1 VVASSFFKQGMR
13 IFPFAPV
20 IIALRRSAAL
30 NRVAGFWERFDKK
43 WDLINRSTI
52 IVRADSSLIGGIS
65 RYKVYVNGY
74 IHGTGVR
81 FANIAPANSIYT
93 RVPSG
98 NYRLVFREFDQH
110 KPDRLES
117 NVLEFNLGEDEQI
130 TIWASICGSD
140 LRLAFD

>member
-74 IHGTGVR
+74 IV
-81 FANIAPANSIYT
+81 YT

-117 NVLEFNLGEDEQI
+117 NVLEFNLGEGEQI